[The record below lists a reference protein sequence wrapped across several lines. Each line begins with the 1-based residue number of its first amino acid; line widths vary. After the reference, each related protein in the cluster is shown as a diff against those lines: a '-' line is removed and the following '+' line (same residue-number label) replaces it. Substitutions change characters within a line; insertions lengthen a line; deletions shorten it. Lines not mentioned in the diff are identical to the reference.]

1 MLYDKAHEL
10 AKAIRYS
17 PEYRQYK
24 EAKERVGQNSD
35 SMKILQD
42 FHAKQLEI
50 QTMQMLGK
58 EIPAEK
64 MKEYERMAE
73 LLNFHPSVRDF
84 LQAEYR
90 IIQIMTDIQ
99 KIIAEALDFQ
109 LPQADNTANG

>member
-1 MLYDKAHEL
+1 MIYDRAHEL
-10 AKAIRYS
+10 ARAIKHS

-24 EAKERVGQNSD
+24 EARDRVSQNSENL
-35 SMKILQD
+35 KIVQD

-58 EIPAEK
+58 EIPPEK

-73 LLNFHPSVRDF
+73 LLNYHPGVRDF

-99 KIIAEALDFQ
+99 KIIAEAFGYE
-109 LPQADNTANG
+109 LPQVNK